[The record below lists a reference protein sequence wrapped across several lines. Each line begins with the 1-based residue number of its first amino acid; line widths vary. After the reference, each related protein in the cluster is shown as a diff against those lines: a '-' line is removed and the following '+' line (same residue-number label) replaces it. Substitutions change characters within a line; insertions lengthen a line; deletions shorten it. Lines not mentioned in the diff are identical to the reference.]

1 MNPTP
6 RSVTQPLGLRQFI
19 RTQPSAGFDVVSL
32 LDLIVIAILLGFNGS
47 NFVFA
52 PGAEV
57 ELARTAHPEL
67 GGQMASVVLTVGR
80 NDALFF
86 EGRKISI
93 HDLPSRLKRAASGYE
108 NEPVLLL
115 KLDRSL
121 DLETVFNLMDTARE
135 AGFKR
140 VQLAGE
146 EAEGPISP
154 LP

>member
-1 MNPTP
+1 MNAPP
-6 RSVTQPLGLRQFI
+6 LSVTQPLGLRQFM
-19 RTQPSAGFDVVSL
+19 RTQPSVGFDFISL

-57 ELARTAHPEL
+57 ELARTTHPEL

-86 EGRKISI
+86 EGRKISV
-93 HDLPSRLKRAASGYE
+93 HDLPARLKRAAASYE

-121 DLETVFNLMDTARE
+121 DLETVFNLMDSARE
-135 AGFKR
+135 AGFQR

-146 EAEGPISP
+146 EAEGQSSL